1 MTRPNSQTGD
11 ETRVSLNARTE
22 RPVST
27 QPTYDRTW
35 SVLDDVAERAKRYL
49 RTIGDRRVAPTR
61 EAVAGLS
68 ALDVPLQDHPI
79 DAEDVV
85 DELDRIAGPATLTID
100 GPRFFGFVNGGSL
113 PATVAVNWL
122 STVWDQHGTFAAT
135 APASTAVEQIAM
147 RWIIELLGLP
157 TESVGAFVTG
167 TTVADITALA
177 AARDWLLS
185 TCGWNIDSQGLFGAP
200 TIDVIAGDEGHTT
213 LFKALGV
220 IGLGRSRVITVPSD
234 DQGRMR
240 ADAFPAIKGPTIVCL
255 QAGNVNTGSFDPF
268 NEIID
273 RVRASG
279 HPTWLHVD
287 GAFGIWA
294 RVAPKRA
301 YLTAG
306 VERADSWATD
316 GHKWLNMPYDC
327 GMAIVRNRDALRK
340 TMSFK
345 ADYLPAEAA
354 NPSDY
359 TPEGSR
365 RARGVDAW
373 AALRTLGRSGLAD
386 LVERNCRLAKRFA
399 DGFTDAG
406 YEVLNDVVLNQVLVS
421 FGNPDHTRKV
431 VAAIQEDGTCWCGP
445 TVWRGKTAM
454 RVSVIS
460 WMTTEEDVDRS
471 LETILRLAID

>member
-1 MTRPNSQTGD
+1 MS
-11 ETRVSLNARTE
+11 A
-22 RPVST
+22 
-27 QPTYDRTW
+27 YDRTW

-49 RTIGDRRVAPTR
+49 TTIGERRVAPTR
-61 EAVAGLS
+61 DAVAGL
-68 ALDVPLQDHPI
+68 AELDVPLQDRPI
-79 DAEDVV
+79 APEDVV
-85 DELDRIAGPATLTID
+85 AELDRIAEPATLTIS

-122 STVWDQHGTFAAT
+122 STAWDQHGTFAAT
-135 APASTAVEQIAM
+135 SPATTAVERIAM

-157 TESVGAFVTG
+157 AESVGAFVTG
-167 TTVADITALA
+167 TTVAHITALA

-185 TCGWNIDSQGLFGAP
+185 KCGWNIDNQGLFGAP
-200 TIDVIAGDEGHTT
+200 EIDVIASEEGHTT

-220 IGLGRSRVITVPSD
+220 VGLGRARVIEVPSD
-234 DQGRMR
+234 AQGRMR
-240 ADAFPAIKGPTIVCL
+240 ADAFPGIKGPTIVCL
-255 QAGNVNTGSFDPF
+255 QAGNVNTGAFDPF
-268 NEIID
+268 NDIID
-273 RVRASG
+273 RVRASK
-279 HPTWLHVD
+279 HPTWVHVD

-301 YLTAG
+301 HLAAG

-316 GHKWLNMPYDC
+316 GHKWLNVPYDC
-327 GMAIVRNRDALRK
+327 GMAIVRNGDALRR

-345 ADYLPAEAA
+345 ADYLPEEAA

-399 DGFTDAG
+399 DAFTAAG
-406 YEVLNDVVLNQVLVS
+406 YNVLNDVVLNQVLVS
-421 FGNPDHTRKV
+421 FGEPEHTRRV
-431 VAAIQEDGTCWCGP
+431 IAAIQEDGTCWCGP
-445 TVWRGKTAM
+445 TVWHGQTAM

-460 WMTTEEDVDRS
+460 WLTTEQDVDRS
-471 LETILRLAID
+471 LETILRLAQS

>member
-1 MTRPNSQTGD
+1 MEEPMSPQT
-11 ETRVSLNARTE
+11 N
-22 RPVST
+22 
-27 QPTYDRTW
+27 YDRVW

-49 RTIGDRRVAPTR
+49 TTIGDRRVAPTR
-61 EAVAGLS
+61 EAVAGL
-68 ALDVPLQDHPI
+68 AAFDIPLQDESIAPENI
-79 DAEDVV
+79 VE
-85 DELDRIAGPATLTID
+85 ELDRIAEPATLTIS

-122 STVWDQHGTFAAT
+122 STAWDQHGTFAAT
-135 APASTAVEQIAM
+135 SPATTALERIAM

-157 TESVGAFVTG
+157 AESVGAFVTG
-167 TTVADITALA
+167 TTVAHITALA

-185 TCGWNIDSQGLFGAP
+185 KCGWNIDSQGLFGAP
-200 TIDVIAGDEGHTT
+200 KINVIASEEGHTT

-220 IGLGRSRVITVPSD
+220 VGLGRSRVIEVPSD
-234 DQGRMR
+234 NQGRMR
-240 ADAFPAIKGPTIVCL
+240 ADAFPALTGPTIVCL

-268 NEIID
+268 NDIID
-273 RVRASG
+273 RVRASN
-279 HPTWLHVD
+279 HPAWVHVD

-301 YLTAG
+301 QLAAG

-316 GHKWLNMPYDC
+316 GHKWLNVPYDC
-327 GMAIVRNRDALRK
+327 GMAIVRNGDALRK

-345 ADYLPAEAA
+345 ADYLPEEAA

-399 DGFTDAG
+399 DAFVAAG
-406 YEVLNDVVLNQVLVS
+406 HPVLNDVVLNQVLVS
-421 FGNPDHTRKV
+421 FGEADRTRKV
-431 VAAIQEDGTCWCGP
+431 IAAIQEDGTCWCGP
-445 TVWRGKTAM
+445 TVWHGQTAM

-460 WMTTEEDVDRS
+460 WLTTEEDVDLS
-471 LETILRLAID
+471 IETILRIARS

>member
-1 MTRPNSQTGD
+1 MSTPNSRTD
-11 ETRVSLNARTE
+11 DRVLLFGHDIAGKPMKTS
-22 RPVST
+22 PSH
-27 QPTYDRTW
+27 DSTW

-49 RTIGDRRVAPTR
+49 RSVNERRVAPTPD
-61 EAVAGLS
+61 AVAGLA
-68 ALDVPLQDHPI
+68 ALDVPLQDRPI
-79 DAEDVV
+79 PPEKIVE
-85 DELDRIAGPATLTID
+85 ELDRIAEPATLTIS

-122 STVWDQHGTFAAT
+122 STAWDQHGTFAAT
-135 APASTAVEQIAM
+135 SPASTAVEQVAM
-147 RWIIELLGLP
+147 RWIIDLLGLP
-157 TESVGAFVTG
+157 EESVGAFVTG
-167 TTVADITALA
+167 TTVAHITALA
-177 AARDWLLS
+177 AARDWLLAQS
-185 TCGWNIDSQGLFGAP
+185 NWNIDQQGLFGAP
-200 TIDVIAGDEGHTT
+200 EIDVIAGEEGHTT

-220 IGLGRSRVITVPSD
+220 VGLGRARLVTVPVD
-234 DQGRMR
+234 EQGRMR
-240 ADAFPAIKGPTIVCL
+240 ADAFPAINKPSIVCL

-273 RVRASG
+273 RVRSAK
-279 HPTWLHVD
+279 HPAWVHVD

-294 RVAPKRA
+294 RVAPRRA
-301 YLTAG
+301 HLVAG

-316 GHKWLNMPYDC
+316 GHKWLNVPYDC
-327 GMAIVRNRDALRK
+327 GMAIVRNGDALRK

-345 ADYLPAEAA
+345 ADYLPEEAA

-365 RARGVDAW
+365 RARGMDAW

-399 DGFTDAG
+399 DGFVAAG
-406 YEVLNDVVLNQVLVS
+406 YTVLNDVVLNQVLVS
-421 FGNPDHTRKV
+421 FGEPEHTRRV
-431 VAAIQEDGTCWCGP
+431 IAAIQADGTCWCGP
-445 TVWRGKTAM
+445 TVWHGQTAM

-471 LETILRLAID
+471 LETILRLARS

>member
-1 MTRPNSQTGD
+1 MTMPNSQTDD
-11 ETRVSLNARTE
+11 ETTHSLNNRTE
-22 RPVST
+22 KPT
-27 QPTYDRTW
+27 AAQPDYDRTW
-35 SVLDDVAERAKRYL
+35 WVLDDVAERAKRYL

-61 EAVAGLS
+61 EAVAGLA
-68 ALDVPLQDHPI
+68 ALDVSLQEAPI
-79 DAEDVV
+79 PAEDVV
-85 DELDRIAGPATLTID
+85 EELDRIAEPATLTIS

-113 PATVAVNWL
+113 PAAVAVNWL
-122 STVWDQHGTFAAT
+122 STAWDQHGTFAAT
-135 APASTAVEQIAM
+135 SPATTALERIAM

-157 TESVGAFVTG
+157 AESVGAFVTG
-167 TTVADITALA
+167 TTVAHITALA

-185 TCGWNIDSQGLFGAP
+185 QCGWNIDQQGMFGAP
-200 TIDVIAGDEGHTT
+200 KVNVIASEEGHTT

-220 IGLGRSRVITVPSD
+220 VGLGRSRVIEVPSD
-234 DQGRMR
+234 NQGRMR

-273 RVRASG
+273 RVRASN
-279 HPTWLHVD
+279 HPTWVHVD

-294 RVAPKRA
+294 RVAPTRA
-301 YLTAG
+301 QLTAG

-316 GHKWLNMPYDC
+316 GHKWLNVPYDC
-327 GMAIVRNRDALRK
+327 GMAIVRNGDALRK

-345 ADYLPAEAA
+345 ADYLPEEAA

-399 DGFTDAG
+399 DAFVDAG
-406 YEVLNDVVLNQVLVS
+406 YPVLNDVVLNQVLVS
-421 FGNPDHTRKV
+421 FGDPEHTRRV
-431 VAAIQEDGTCWCGP
+431 IAAIQEDGTCWCGP
-445 TVWRGKTAM
+445 TVWHGQTAM

-460 WMTTEEDVDRS
+460 WLTTEEDVDRS
-471 LETILRLAID
+471 LETILRLAR